1 MKELFSNSRHD
12 NEIKRDVAELKNRM
26 DAVEH
31 LLDRAKDVL
40 TLEEAAAFMGMKKS
54 TLYKLTHEQA
64 IPYWKPNGKLIY
76 FEKSELIAWIRQ
88 NKMQS
93 KAQISKEAERL
104 IAGMEVQ
111 ACTIHHSFK

>member
-31 LLDRAKDVL
+31 LLDKAKDVL

-54 TLYKLTHEQA
+54 TLYKRPTNRLSLIGSLTASLSILRSRNSSHGSDRIKCSRRLRFQRRR
-64 IPYWKPNGKLIY
+64 NG
-76 FEKSELIAWIRQ
+76 
-88 NKMQS
+88 
-93 KAQISKEAERL
+93 
-104 IAGMEVQ
+104 
-111 ACTIHHSFK
+111 

>member
-1 MKELFSNSRHD
+1 MKELFSNSHTTTKSRETLP
-12 NEIKRDVAELKNRM
+12 NEKQDGCRGASSRQCQGCAYLGRSCS
-26 DAVEH
+26 
-31 LLDRAKDVL
+31 LYGY
-40 TLEEAAAFMGMKKS
+40 EEEQ
-54 TLYKLTHEQA
+54 LYKLTHEQA

-111 ACTIHHSFK
+111 ACTIHHSLK